1 MIEVKTPKNIL
12 VYKTKILGP
21 LTVRQTICFAIVG
34 VIDFIIYQTIVKGSQ
49 LSLDVIFYLFVF
61 CDVPVLIFG
70 YYEPMGMPLEK
81 YIKYY
86 IESLLV
92 APKYRKNKNIIYKSG
107 AANCKKKRGPKKS
120 KKYIEYQ

>member
-21 LTVRQTICFAIVG
+21 LNIRQTICFTIVG
-34 VIDFIIYQTIVKGSQ
+34 ILDFFVYQMFIKGAQ
-49 LSLDVIFYLFVF
+49 LPPEVIFYIFVF
-61 CDVPVLIFG
+61 LDVPILLFG

-86 IESLLV
+86 MQSMFV
-92 APKYRKNKNIIYKSG
+92 SPKYRKNKHIIYKRNEEIG
-107 AANCKKKRGPKKS
+107 KKTKKS
-120 KKYIEYQ
+120 KTLKAYR